1 MSEDELK
8 ENEYQEHR
16 EFIKDCDKAQD
27 KNIQSQDKIVIAI
40 SSGLFGLL
48 LTILDKNLLNE
59 NQICAFKAL
68 LASNAA
74 TLILALLAFSAANKA
89 INEKVQVVSHKK
101 DVDDFWESV
110 TNQLNL
116 GYLLTTCLTIIFLT
130 AVMWNFF

>member
-1 MSEDELK
+1 M
-8 ENEYQEHR
+8 
-16 EFIKDCDKAQD
+16 
-27 KNIQSQDKIVIAI
+27 
-40 SSGLFGLL
+40 FGLL

>member
-8 ENEYQEHR
+8 EKEYQEHR

-59 NQICAFKAL
+59 NQICAL
-68 LASNAA
+68 RL
-74 TLILALLAFSAANKA
+74 
-89 INEKVQVVSHKK
+89 
-101 DVDDFWESV
+101 
-110 TNQLNL
+110 
-116 GYLLTTCLTIIFLT
+116 Y
-130 AVMWNFF
+130 